1 MALKQAQELVERIKL
16 ANASLTWLP
25 MLRRELAGK
34 GEALSAIDAV
44 EKALRH
50 TGGCDMSPVRR
61 DVTAPGDNDDYDVMA
76 PTAFAVLCKH
86 GDVGGARVLAK
97 TGAVNTNAKLD
108 WRAQVLVMDD
118 AAGSGLT
125 STQIYLDG
133 HSAEYCDESI
143 SAGDRHHYPHPPLNQ
158 ACIDGDLVMVRAL
171 LEMGAD
177 INGTQMAHSLEP
189 VCIAASDMNLDPPR
203 LLLEFDADLNYV
215 GRDQKCEKLP
225 IHYVNASHP
234 ICALVLAAGGRSIA
248 SSDGSSFQVD
258 WKPESYIEEYR
269 TKNVPEIMRLLIEAR
284 SDGGGALFALHLAMK
299 CMVWRLAQD
308 VLAMPALSTFDA
320 YERCFEPDRYRDPP
334 QALLQHAIARSGQ
347 LANKLSYHNRNSSED
362 NRNTFVTPEIISFAT
377 FLFKRRGFDPNS
389 FKSGVDT
396 NSVIYHVVKQNSVEL
411 LRHFLCLGVNPRQ
424 NCHSCF
430 ASVTEIAANSQHVC
444 DGLFMQVLLLA
455 AYGAKLC
462 RMHSTSEWDQFQKH
476 CTAKNVAAYNA
487 IADWSKEMRDWS
499 PLRVAV
505 ASGLPKESTS
515 ALRLGNFDP
524 DQIPIHFDRHD
535 ELEHQETRDLAA
547 HSPIPWG
554 GRWVPNVDDDSD
566 ETEQLRSELVL
577 FARLAT
583 SGWSPQAH
591 WLHHRGVRDAIKV
604 LLLISER
611 LYQNSVQPE
620 LAAAPASGGTP
631 STTAAPD
638 PGQSQHHP
646 DDQVAAAATPLL
658 PLLPQE
664 MWLHIGAFFCRSFWP
679 VPPLFPSTA

>member
-1 MALKQAQELVERIKL
+1 M
-16 ANASLTWLP
+16 
-25 MLRRELAGK
+25 
-34 GEALSAIDAV
+34 
-44 EKALRH
+44 
-50 TGGCDMSPVRR
+50 
-61 DVTAPGDNDDYDVMA
+61 
-76 PTAFAVLCKH
+76 
-86 GDVGGARVLAK
+86 
-97 TGAVNTNAKLD
+97 
-108 WRAQVLVMDD
+108 
-118 AAGSGLT
+118 
-125 STQIYLDG
+125 
-133 HSAEYCDESI
+133 
-143 SAGDRHHYPHPPLNQ
+143 
-158 ACIDGDLVMVRAL
+158 
-171 LEMGAD
+171 
-177 INGTQMAHSLEP
+177 
-189 VCIAASDMNLDPPR
+189 
-203 LLLEFDADLNYV
+203 
-215 GRDQKCEKLP
+215 
-225 IHYVNASHP
+225 
-234 ICALVLAAGGRSIA
+234 LAAGGLRN
-248 SSDGSSFQVD
+248 DGTCNNFQVD

-299 CMVWRLAQD
+299 CMMWRFAQD

-320 YERCFEPDRYRDPP
+320 YERCFEPDLYGDPP
-334 QALLQHAIARSGQ
+334 RALLQHAIDRSGQ
-347 LANKLSYHNRNSSED
+347 LVNKLSYHNRNSSED
-362 NRNTFVTPEIISFAT
+362 NMNTFVTPEIISFAT
-377 FLFKRRGFDPNS
+377 FLFNRRGFDPNS
-389 FKSGVDT
+389 FKSGVET

-411 LRHFLCLGVNPRQ
+411 LRHFLRLGVNPRR
-424 NCHSCF
+424 NCNSCF
-430 ASVTEIAANSQHVC
+430 ASVTEIAANSRHIC

-462 RMHSTSEWDQFQKH
+462 HSTSEWDQFQKH
-476 CTAKNVAAYNA
+476 CTAENVAAYNA

-505 ASGLPKESTS
+505 ASGLPKESTT

-524 DQIPIHFDRHD
+524 DRIPIPRFDRHV

-554 GRWVPNVDDDSD
+554 GRWVPNVDDSD
-566 ETEQLRSELVL
+566 ETEQLRSELVQ

-620 LAAAPASGGTP
+620 LAAAPASRGTP

-638 PGQSQHHP
+638 PGQSQHHQ
-646 DDQVAAAATPLL
+646 DDQVAAAAAPLQLL

-679 VPPLFPSTA
+679 VPRFVAVAAL